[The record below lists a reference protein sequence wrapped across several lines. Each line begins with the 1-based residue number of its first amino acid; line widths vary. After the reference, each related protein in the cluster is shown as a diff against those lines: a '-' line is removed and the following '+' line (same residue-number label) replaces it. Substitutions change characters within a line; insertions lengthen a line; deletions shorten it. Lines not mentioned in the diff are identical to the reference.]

1 MTPCAPHEIALPG
14 PAAHFAATL
23 SGMLPEIET
32 ARLRLRAPRLSDF
45 DAWSEILTGPAAP
58 HLGGPFT
65 RDGSFIE
72 FLASCGTWLLRG
84 HGPWTVEPKSGGDV
98 LGFVLLGFEPGDAEP
113 ELGYLFRPSA
123 EGQGFATEAVQAA
136 RTHAFT
142 ALGLDRVVSY
152 IAPENA
158 ASARLAHRVGA
169 VRDGF
174 HDGAQVWVHRPV
186 ARGAVSPRVETEGR
200 RRKDASKTPD
210 RGT

>member
-1 MTPCAPHEIALPG
+1 MTRRAPHEIAIPG
-14 PAAHFAATL
+14 PAASFAATL

-45 DAWSEILTGPAAP
+45 DAWAEILTGPAAP
-58 HLGGPFT
+58 YLGGSFD
-65 RDGSFIE
+65 RDDAFME

-84 HGPWTVEPKSGGDV
+84 HGPWTVETKAGGEV

-123 EGQGFATEAVQAA
+123 EGRGFATEAVTAA

-152 IAPENA
+152 IAPANA
-158 ASARLAHRVGA
+158 ASTRLARRVGA
-169 VRDGF
+169 VQDGT
-174 HDGAQVWVHRPV
+174 HDGSQVWVHLPMP
-186 ARGAVSPRVETEGR
+186 ARQNA
-200 RRKDASKTPD
+200 DAKTSQ
-210 RGT
+210 RGN

>member
-1 MTPCAPHEIALPG
+1 MTPRAPHEIAIPG

-58 HLGGPFT
+58 HLGGPFD
-65 RDGSFIE
+65 RDEAFIE

-84 HGPWTVEPKSGGDV
+84 HGPWTVEPKAGGDV

-123 EGQGFATEAVQAA
+123 EGRGYATEAVQAA

-158 ASARLAHRVGA
+158 ASSRLARRVGA
-169 VRDGF
+169 VQDGM
-174 HDGAQVWVHRPV
+174 HDGSQVWVHTPAL
-186 ARGAVSPRVETEGR
+186 ARQNA
-200 RRKDASKTPD
+200 DQ
-210 RGT
+210 RGD

>member
-1 MTPCAPHEIALPG
+1 MTRRAPHEIAVPG
-14 PAAHFAATL
+14 PAASFAATL

-45 DAWSEILTGPAAP
+45 DAWAEILTGPAAP
-58 HLGGPFT
+58 YLGGPFD
-65 RDGSFIE
+65 RDDAFME

-84 HGPWTVEPKSGGDV
+84 HGPWTVEPKAGGEV

-123 EGQGFATEAVQAA
+123 EGRGFATEAVTAA

-158 ASARLAHRVGA
+158 ASTRLARRVGA
-169 VRDGF
+169 VQDGT
-174 HDGAQVWVHRPV
+174 HDGSQVWVHLPMP
-186 ARGAVSPRVETEGR
+186 ARQNA
-200 RRKDASKTPD
+200 DAKTSQ
-210 RGT
+210 REN